1 MKHASEDIRNL
12 AVSLYKSG
20 KYTQAEVAG
29 IVGYHYKTVYNW
41 IKADKEGR
49 KQVSLPRGHR
59 RSALDHD
66 DLERLKNLVDSGN
79 HHSLSELRA
88 ALGKSSTSGIHRALR
103 KLGYTY
109 KKNSVCKSAS

>member
-12 AVSLYKSG
+12 AVSLYKIG
-20 KYTQAEVAG
+20 KYTQAEVAE
-29 IVGYHYKTVYNW
+29 IVGYHYKSVSNW

-59 RSALDHD
+59 RSALEHA
-66 DLERLKNLVDSGN
+66 DLEKLKDLVGSN
-79 HHSLSELRA
+79 KYHSLSELRD

-109 KKNSVCKSAS
+109 KKNCICKSTL